1 MNRSSSHDHR
11 ALLKVTVLRLK
22 DLGKYPLQKNIYMN
36 KEKNGRLYYRSLRL
50 VGLKRESN
58 KLLKKVIMEHNINKH
73 ISGRF
78 NQELEDVRNH
88 VLSMGG
94 LVEQQ
99 LNSALDAVSQNDAV
113 LAQKV
118 RENDYKVNAMEV
130 SIDED
135 CTRIIARRQPAASDL
150 RLVVAIAKTIA
161 DLERIGDE
169 AKRIAKVALDSFT
182 KDQQDLLVNIE
193 NMGRQVSKMLHDVL
207 DAFARMDVQRAF
219 EVHKEDAKVDR
230 EYEAITRQIMTYMM
244 EDPRSIPKIMDLVWS
259 VRSLERIGDR
269 CQNIAEYIIYFVNGK
284 DIRHT
289 SQEDIEKSL

>member
-1 MNRSSSHDHR
+1 
-11 ALLKVTVLRLK
+11 
-22 DLGKYPLQKNIYMN
+22 
-36 KEKNGRLYYRSLRL
+36 
-50 VGLKRESN
+50 
-58 KLLKKVIMEHNINKH
+58 MEHNINKH

-135 CTRIIARRQPAASDL
+135 CTRIIAKRQPAASDL
-150 RLVVAIAKTIA
+150 RLVIAIAKTIA

-269 CQNIAEYIIYFVNGK
+269 CQNIAEYVIYFVNGK

-289 SQEDIEKSL
+289 SQDDIEKSL

>member
-1 MNRSSSHDHR
+1 
-11 ALLKVTVLRLK
+11 
-22 DLGKYPLQKNIYMN
+22 
-36 KEKNGRLYYRSLRL
+36 
-50 VGLKRESN
+50 
-58 KLLKKVIMEHNINKH
+58 MEHNINKH

-99 LNSALDAVSQNDAV
+99 LNSALDAVSKNDAV

-135 CTRIIARRQPAASDL
+135 CTRIIAKRQPAASDL
-150 RLVVAIAKTIA
+150 RLVIAIAKTIA

-244 EDPRSIPKIMDLVWS
+244 
-259 VRSLERIGDR
+259 
-269 CQNIAEYIIYFVNGK
+269 
-284 DIRHT
+284 
-289 SQEDIEKSL
+289 

>member
-1 MNRSSSHDHR
+1 
-11 ALLKVTVLRLK
+11 
-22 DLGKYPLQKNIYMN
+22 
-36 KEKNGRLYYRSLRL
+36 
-50 VGLKRESN
+50 
-58 KLLKKVIMEHNINKH
+58 
-73 ISGRF
+73 
-78 NQELEDVRNH
+78 
-88 VLSMGG
+88 MGG

-99 LNSALDAVSQNDAV
+99 LSSALDAVSRNDAE

-118 RENDYKVNAMEV
+118 RQNDYKVNAMEV
-130 SIDED
+130 SIDDE

-150 RLVVAIAKTIA
+150 RLVIAIAKTIA

-169 AKRIAKVALDSFT
+169 AERIAKVALDSFT

-193 NMGRQVSKMLHDVL
+193 NMGRQVLKMLHDVL

>member
-1 MNRSSSHDHR
+1 
-11 ALLKVTVLRLK
+11 
-22 DLGKYPLQKNIYMN
+22 
-36 KEKNGRLYYRSLRL
+36 
-50 VGLKRESN
+50 
-58 KLLKKVIMEHNINKH
+58 MEHNINKH

-78 NQELEDVRNH
+78 NEELENVRNH

-99 LNSALDAVSQNDAV
+99 LNLALDAVSSSDADK
-113 LAQKV
+113 ARKV
-118 RENDYKVNAMEV
+118 SENDYKVNAMEV
-130 SIDED
+130 NIDEE
-135 CTRIIARRQPAASDL
+135 CTRIIAKRQPAASDL

-169 AKRIAKVALDSFT
+169 AERIAKVALDSFT
-182 KDQQDLLVNIE
+182 KDQQHLLVNVE
-193 NMGRQVSKMLHDVL
+193 NMGRLVSKMLHDVL
-207 DAFARMDVQRAF
+207 DSFARMDAQRAF

-230 EYEAITRQIMTYMM
+230 EYEALTRQIMTYMM

-269 CQNIAEYIIYFVNGK
+269 CQNIAEYVIYFVNGK

-289 SQEDIEKSL
+289 SQEDIEKTL

>member
-1 MNRSSSHDHR
+1 
-11 ALLKVTVLRLK
+11 
-22 DLGKYPLQKNIYMN
+22 
-36 KEKNGRLYYRSLRL
+36 
-50 VGLKRESN
+50 
-58 KLLKKVIMEHNINKH
+58 MEHNINKH

-78 NQELEDVRNH
+78 NQELENVRNH

-99 LNSALDAVSQNDAV
+99 LNSALDAVSRNDAE

-118 RENDYKVNAMEV
+118 RQNDYKVNAMEV
-130 SIDED
+130 SIDEE

-150 RLVVAIAKTIA
+150 RLVIAIAKTIA

-169 AKRIAKVALDSFT
+169 AERIAKVALDSFT

-193 NMGRQVSKMLHDVL
+193 NMGRQVLKMLHDVL
-207 DAFARMDVQRAF
+207 DAFARMGVQRAF
-219 EVHKEDAKVDR
+219 QVHKEDAKVDR

>member
-1 MNRSSSHDHR
+1 
-11 ALLKVTVLRLK
+11 
-22 DLGKYPLQKNIYMN
+22 
-36 KEKNGRLYYRSLRL
+36 
-50 VGLKRESN
+50 
-58 KLLKKVIMEHNINKH
+58 MEHNINKH

-78 NQELEDVRNH
+78 NQELENVRNH

-99 LNSALDAVSQNDAV
+99 LNSALDAVSNGDAE
-113 LAQKV
+113 LARKV

-130 SIDED
+130 NIDEE

-150 RLVVAIAKTIA
+150 RLVIAIAKTIA

-169 AKRIAKVALDSFT
+169 AERIAKVALDSFT

>member
-1 MNRSSSHDHR
+1 
-11 ALLKVTVLRLK
+11 
-22 DLGKYPLQKNIYMN
+22 
-36 KEKNGRLYYRSLRL
+36 
-50 VGLKRESN
+50 
-58 KLLKKVIMEHNINKH
+58 MEHNINKH

-78 NQELEDVRNH
+78 NEELENVRNH

-99 LNSALDAVSQNDAV
+99 LNLALDAVSTSDAEK
-113 LAQKV
+113 ARKV
-118 RENDYKVNAMEV
+118 SENDYKVNAMEV
-130 SIDED
+130 NIDEE
-135 CTRIIARRQPAASDL
+135 CTRIIAKRQPAASDL

-169 AKRIAKVALDSFT
+169 AERIAKVALDSFT
-182 KDQQDLLVNIE
+182 KDQQHLLVNVE
-193 NMGRQVSKMLHDVL
+193 NMGRLVSKMLHDVL
-207 DAFARMDVQRAF
+207 DSFARMDAQCAF

-230 EYEAITRQIMTYMM
+230 EYEALTRQIMTYMM

-269 CQNIAEYIIYFVNGK
+269 CQNIAEYVIYFVNGK

-289 SQEDIEKSL
+289 SQEDIEKTL

>member
-1 MNRSSSHDHR
+1 
-11 ALLKVTVLRLK
+11 
-22 DLGKYPLQKNIYMN
+22 
-36 KEKNGRLYYRSLRL
+36 
-50 VGLKRESN
+50 
-58 KLLKKVIMEHNINKH
+58 MEHNINKH

-269 CQNIAEYIIYFVNGK
+269 CQNIAEYVIYFVNGK
-284 DIRHT
+284 DIRHI

>member
-1 MNRSSSHDHR
+1 
-11 ALLKVTVLRLK
+11 
-22 DLGKYPLQKNIYMN
+22 
-36 KEKNGRLYYRSLRL
+36 
-50 VGLKRESN
+50 
-58 KLLKKVIMEHNINKH
+58 MEHNINKH

-78 NQELEDVRNH
+78 NQELENVRNH

-99 LNSALDAVSQNDAV
+99 LSSALDAVSTNDAE
-113 LAQKV
+113 LAEKV
-118 RENDYKVNAMEV
+118 RKNDYKVNAMEV
-130 SIDED
+130 SIDEE

-150 RLVVAIAKTIA
+150 RLVIAIAKTIA

-169 AKRIAKVALDSFT
+169 AERIAKVALDSFT

-193 NMGRQVSKMLHDVL
+193 NMGRQVLKMLHDVL

>member
-1 MNRSSSHDHR
+1 
-11 ALLKVTVLRLK
+11 
-22 DLGKYPLQKNIYMN
+22 
-36 KEKNGRLYYRSLRL
+36 
-50 VGLKRESN
+50 
-58 KLLKKVIMEHNINKH
+58 MEHNLNKH

-78 NQELEDVRNH
+78 NQELENVRNH

-99 LNSALDAVSQNDAV
+99 LNSALDAVSNGDAE
-113 LAQKV
+113 LARKV

-130 SIDED
+130 NIDDE

-169 AKRIAKVALDSFT
+169 AERIAKVALDSFT

-207 DAFARMDVQRAF
+207 DAFARMDVQKAF

>member
-1 MNRSSSHDHR
+1 
-11 ALLKVTVLRLK
+11 
-22 DLGKYPLQKNIYMN
+22 
-36 KEKNGRLYYRSLRL
+36 
-50 VGLKRESN
+50 
-58 KLLKKVIMEHNINKH
+58 MENNLNKH

-78 NQELEDVRNH
+78 NEELENVRNH

-99 LNSALDAVSQNDAV
+99 LNLAFDAINDNDAEK
-113 LAQKV
+113 ARKV
-118 RENDYKVNAMEV
+118 SENDYKVNAMEV
-130 SIDED
+130 NIDEE
-135 CTRIIARRQPAASDL
+135 CTRIIAKRQPAASDL

-169 AKRIAKVALDSFT
+169 AERIARVALDSFT
-182 KDQQDLLVNIE
+182 KDQQDLLVNLE

-207 DAFARMDVQRAF
+207 DAFARMDAQSAF

-230 EYEAITRQIMTYMM
+230 EYEALTRQIRSYLR
-244 EDPRSIPKIMDLVWS
+244 EDQRSIPKIMDLIWS

-269 CQNIAEYIIYFVNGK
+269 CQNIAEYVIYFVNGK

-289 SQEDIEKSL
+289 SQEDIAKTL

>member
-1 MNRSSSHDHR
+1 
-11 ALLKVTVLRLK
+11 
-22 DLGKYPLQKNIYMN
+22 
-36 KEKNGRLYYRSLRL
+36 
-50 VGLKRESN
+50 
-58 KLLKKVIMEHNINKH
+58 MEHNLNKH

-78 NQELEDVRNH
+78 NEELENVRNH

-99 LNSALDAVSQNDAV
+99 LNLALDAVNNADADK
-113 LAQKV
+113 ARKV
-118 RENDYKVNAMEV
+118 SENDYKVNAMEV
-130 SIDED
+130 NIDEE
-135 CTRIIARRQPAASDL
+135 CTRIIAKRQPAASDL

-169 AKRIAKVALDSFT
+169 AERIAKVALDSFT
-182 KDQQDLLVNIE
+182 KDQQDLLLNID
-193 NMGRQVSKMLHDVL
+193 NMGRQVSRMLHDVL
-207 DAFARMDVQRAF
+207 DAFARMDVQKAF

-230 EYEAITRQIMTYMM
+230 EYEALTRQIMTYMM
-244 EDPRSIPKIMDLVWS
+244 EDPRSIPKIMDLIWS

-269 CQNIAEYIIYFVNGK
+269 CQNIAEYVIYFVNGK

>member
-1 MNRSSSHDHR
+1 
-11 ALLKVTVLRLK
+11 
-22 DLGKYPLQKNIYMN
+22 
-36 KEKNGRLYYRSLRL
+36 
-50 VGLKRESN
+50 
-58 KLLKKVIMEHNINKH
+58 MEHNINKH

-99 LNSALDAVSQNDAV
+99 LNSALDAVSKNDAV

-135 CTRIIARRQPAASDL
+135 CTRIIAKRQPAASDL
-150 RLVVAIAKTIA
+150 RLVIAIAKTIA

-244 EDPRSIPKIMDLVWS
+244 EVPRSIPKIMDLVWS

-269 CQNIAEYIIYFVNGK
+269 CQNIAEYVIYFVNGK

-289 SQEDIEKSL
+289 SQDDIEKSL

>member
-1 MNRSSSHDHR
+1 
-11 ALLKVTVLRLK
+11 
-22 DLGKYPLQKNIYMN
+22 
-36 KEKNGRLYYRSLRL
+36 
-50 VGLKRESN
+50 
-58 KLLKKVIMEHNINKH
+58 MEHNINKH

-78 NQELEDVRNH
+78 NQELENVRNL

-99 LNSALDAVSQNDAV
+99 LNSALDAVSQNDV
-113 LAQKV
+113 MLAQKV

-130 SIDED
+130 SIDEE

-182 KDQQDLLVNIE
+182 KDQQALLVNIE

-230 EYEAITRQIMTYMM
+230 EYEAIIRQIMTYMM

>member
-1 MNRSSSHDHR
+1 
-11 ALLKVTVLRLK
+11 
-22 DLGKYPLQKNIYMN
+22 
-36 KEKNGRLYYRSLRL
+36 
-50 VGLKRESN
+50 
-58 KLLKKVIMEHNINKH
+58 MEHNINKH

-78 NQELEDVRNH
+78 NQELENVRNH

-99 LNSALDAVSQNDAV
+99 LSSALDAVSRNDAE

-130 SIDED
+130 NIDEE

-182 KDQQDLLVNIE
+182 KDQ
-193 NMGRQVSKMLHDVL
+193 HDVL

-219 EVHKEDAKVDR
+219 QVHKEDAKVDR

>member
-1 MNRSSSHDHR
+1 
-11 ALLKVTVLRLK
+11 
-22 DLGKYPLQKNIYMN
+22 
-36 KEKNGRLYYRSLRL
+36 
-50 VGLKRESN
+50 
-58 KLLKKVIMEHNINKH
+58 MEHNINKH

-78 NQELEDVRNH
+78 NQELENVRNH
-88 VLSMGG
+88 VLNIGG

-99 LNSALDAVSQNDAV
+99 LSSALDAVSRNDAE

-118 RENDYKVNAMEV
+118 RQNDYKVNAMEV
-130 SIDED
+130 SIDDE

-150 RLVVAIAKTIA
+150 RLVIAIAKTIA

-169 AKRIAKVALDSFT
+169 AERIAKVALDSFT

-193 NMGRQVSKMLHDVL
+193 NMGRQVLKMLHDVL

>member
-1 MNRSSSHDHR
+1 
-11 ALLKVTVLRLK
+11 
-22 DLGKYPLQKNIYMN
+22 
-36 KEKNGRLYYRSLRL
+36 
-50 VGLKRESN
+50 
-58 KLLKKVIMEHNINKH
+58 MEHNINKH

-78 NQELEDVRNH
+78 NQELENVRNL

-99 LNSALDAVSQNDAV
+99 LNSALDAVSQNDAM

-130 SIDED
+130 SIDEE

-182 KDQQDLLVNIE
+182 KDQQALLVNIE

-230 EYEAITRQIMTYMM
+230 EYEAIIRQIMTYMM

>member
-1 MNRSSSHDHR
+1 
-11 ALLKVTVLRLK
+11 
-22 DLGKYPLQKNIYMN
+22 
-36 KEKNGRLYYRSLRL
+36 
-50 VGLKRESN
+50 
-58 KLLKKVIMEHNINKH
+58 MEHNINKH

-78 NQELEDVRNH
+78 NQELENVRNH

-99 LNSALDAVSQNDAV
+99 LNSALDAVSNGDAE
-113 LAQKV
+113 LARKV
-118 RENDYKVNAMEV
+118 RENDYKINAMEV
-130 SIDED
+130 SIDEE

-150 RLVVAIAKTIA
+150 RLVIAIAKTIA

-169 AKRIAKVALDSFT
+169 AERIAKVALDSFT

-207 DAFARMDVQRAF
+207 DAFARMDVQKAF

-269 CQNIAEYIIYFVNGK
+269 CQNISEYIIYFVNGK

>member
-1 MNRSSSHDHR
+1 
-11 ALLKVTVLRLK
+11 
-22 DLGKYPLQKNIYMN
+22 
-36 KEKNGRLYYRSLRL
+36 
-50 VGLKRESN
+50 
-58 KLLKKVIMEHNINKH
+58 MEHNINKH

-78 NQELEDVRNH
+78 NEELENVRNH

-99 LNSALDAVSQNDAV
+99 LNLALDAVSTSNADKAR
-113 LAQKV
+113 KV
-118 RENDYKVNAMEV
+118 SENDYKVNAMEV
-130 SIDED
+130 NIDEE
-135 CTRIIARRQPAASDL
+135 CTRIIAKRQPAASDL

-169 AKRIAKVALDSFT
+169 AERIAKVALDSFT
-182 KDQQDLLVNIE
+182 KDQQHLLVNVE
-193 NMGRQVSKMLHDVL
+193 NMGRLVSKMLHDVL
-207 DAFARMDVQRAF
+207 DSFARMDAQRAF

-269 CQNIAEYIIYFVNGK
+269 CQNIAEYVIYFVNGK

>member
-1 MNRSSSHDHR
+1 
-11 ALLKVTVLRLK
+11 
-22 DLGKYPLQKNIYMN
+22 
-36 KEKNGRLYYRSLRL
+36 
-50 VGLKRESN
+50 
-58 KLLKKVIMEHNINKH
+58 MEHNINKH

-78 NQELEDVRNH
+78 NQELENVRNH
-88 VLSMGG
+88 VLNMGG

-99 LNSALDAVSQNDAV
+99 LSSALDAVSRNDAE

-118 RENDYKVNAMEV
+118 RQNDYKVNAMEV
-130 SIDED
+130 SIDDE

-150 RLVVAIAKTIA
+150 SLVIAIAKTIA

-169 AKRIAKVALDSFT
+169 AERIAKVALDSFT

-193 NMGRQVSKMLHDVL
+193 NMGRQVLKMLHDVL

>member
-1 MNRSSSHDHR
+1 
-11 ALLKVTVLRLK
+11 
-22 DLGKYPLQKNIYMN
+22 
-36 KEKNGRLYYRSLRL
+36 
-50 VGLKRESN
+50 
-58 KLLKKVIMEHNINKH
+58 MEHNINKH

-78 NQELEDVRNH
+78 NQELENVRNH

-99 LNSALDAVSQNDAV
+99 LSSALDAVSTNDAE
-113 LAQKV
+113 LAEKV
-118 RENDYKVNAMEV
+118 RKNDYKVNAMEV
-130 SIDED
+130 SIDEE

-150 RLVVAIAKTIA
+150 RLVIAIAKTIA

-169 AKRIAKVALDSFT
+169 AERIAKVAIDSFT

-193 NMGRQVSKMLHDVL
+193 NMGRQVLKMLHDVL

-284 DIRHT
+284 DIQRILT
-289 SQEDIEKSL
+289 KRL

>member
-1 MNRSSSHDHR
+1 
-11 ALLKVTVLRLK
+11 
-22 DLGKYPLQKNIYMN
+22 
-36 KEKNGRLYYRSLRL
+36 
-50 VGLKRESN
+50 
-58 KLLKKVIMEHNINKH
+58 MEHNINKH

-99 LNSALDAVSQNDAV
+99 LNSALDAVSKNDAV

-135 CTRIIARRQPAASDL
+135 CTRIIAKRQPAASDL

-269 CQNIAEYIIYFVNGK
+269 CQNIAEYVIYFVNGK

>member
-1 MNRSSSHDHR
+1 
-11 ALLKVTVLRLK
+11 
-22 DLGKYPLQKNIYMN
+22 
-36 KEKNGRLYYRSLRL
+36 
-50 VGLKRESN
+50 
-58 KLLKKVIMEHNINKH
+58 MEHNINKH

-78 NQELEDVRNH
+78 NQELENVRNH

-99 LNSALDAVSQNDAV
+99 LNSALDAVSRNDAE

-118 RENDYKVNAMEV
+118 RQNDYKVNAMEV
-130 SIDED
+130 SIDEE

-150 RLVVAIAKTIA
+150 RLVIAIAKTIA

-169 AKRIAKVALDSFT
+169 AERIAKVALDSFT

-193 NMGRQVSKMLHDVL
+193 NMGRQVLKMLHDVL

-219 EVHKEDAKVDR
+219 QVHKEDAKVDR

-244 EDPRSIPKIMDLVWS
+244 EDSRSIPKIMDLVWS

>member
-1 MNRSSSHDHR
+1 
-11 ALLKVTVLRLK
+11 
-22 DLGKYPLQKNIYMN
+22 
-36 KEKNGRLYYRSLRL
+36 
-50 VGLKRESN
+50 
-58 KLLKKVIMEHNINKH
+58 MEHNINKH

-78 NQELEDVRNH
+78 NQELENVRNH

-99 LNSALDAVSQNDAV
+99 LNSALDAVSNGDAE
-113 LAQKV
+113 LARKV

-130 SIDED
+130 SIDEE

-169 AKRIAKVALDSFT
+169 AERIAKVALDSFT

-207 DAFARMDVQRAF
+207 DAFARMDVQKAF

-269 CQNIAEYIIYFVNGK
+269 CQNISEYIIYFVNGK

>member
-1 MNRSSSHDHR
+1 
-11 ALLKVTVLRLK
+11 
-22 DLGKYPLQKNIYMN
+22 
-36 KEKNGRLYYRSLRL
+36 
-50 VGLKRESN
+50 
-58 KLLKKVIMEHNINKH
+58 MEHNINKH

-99 LNSALDAVSQNDAV
+99 LNSALDAVSKNDAV

-135 CTRIIARRQPAASDL
+135 CTRIIAKRQPAASDL
-150 RLVVAIAKTIA
+150 RLVIAIAKTIA
-161 DLERIGDE
+161 DLERVGDE

-269 CQNIAEYIIYFVNGK
+269 CQNIAEYVIYFVNGK

-289 SQEDIEKSL
+289 SQDDIEKSL

>member
-1 MNRSSSHDHR
+1 
-11 ALLKVTVLRLK
+11 
-22 DLGKYPLQKNIYMN
+22 
-36 KEKNGRLYYRSLRL
+36 
-50 VGLKRESN
+50 
-58 KLLKKVIMEHNINKH
+58 MEHNINKH

-78 NQELEDVRNH
+78 NQELENVRNH

-99 LNSALDAVSQNDAV
+99 LNSALDAVSRNDAE

-118 RENDYKVNAMEV
+118 RQNDYKVNAMEV
-130 SIDED
+130 SIDEE

-150 RLVVAIAKTIA
+150 RLVIAIAKTIA

-169 AKRIAKVALDSFT
+169 AERIAKVALDSFT
-182 KDQQDLLVNIE
+182 KDQQALLVNIE
-193 NMGRQVSKMLHDVL
+193 NMGRQVLKMLHDVL

-219 EVHKEDAKVDR
+219 QVHKEDAKVDR

>member
-1 MNRSSSHDHR
+1 
-11 ALLKVTVLRLK
+11 
-22 DLGKYPLQKNIYMN
+22 
-36 KEKNGRLYYRSLRL
+36 
-50 VGLKRESN
+50 
-58 KLLKKVIMEHNINKH
+58 MEHNINKH

-78 NQELEDVRNH
+78 NQELENVRNH

-99 LNSALDAVSQNDAV
+99 LNSALDAVSNGDAE
-113 LAQKV
+113 LARKV

-130 SIDED
+130 NIDEE

-169 AKRIAKVALDSFT
+169 AERIAKVALDSFT

-207 DAFARMDVQRAF
+207 DAFARMDVQKAF